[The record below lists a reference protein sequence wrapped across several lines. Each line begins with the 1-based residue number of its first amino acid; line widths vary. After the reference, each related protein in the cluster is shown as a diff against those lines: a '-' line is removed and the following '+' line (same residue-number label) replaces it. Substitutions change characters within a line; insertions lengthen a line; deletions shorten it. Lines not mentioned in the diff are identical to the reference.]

1 MEFLIS
7 LALQVLILLIAVPA
21 CTGGGVM
28 VRQGGFFRGL
38 LVLICIGLTNSILW
52 FVLTL
57 LTVGMTLVLQL
68 LTFGLV
74 GLLINALAIKCT
86 SSMLK
91 DVLYVRGFGSAFGA
105 ALVMVIG
112 NCAIR
117 YFLF

>member
-7 LALQVLILLIAVPA
+7 LALQVLILLVVVPA
-21 CTGGGVM
+21 FTGGGVM

-38 LVLICIGLTNSILW
+38 LVLVCIGLTNSILW
-52 FVLTL
+52 FALTL
-57 LTVGMTLVLQL
+57 LTVGMTLVLQF

-86 SSMLK
+86 SAALK
-91 DVLYVRGFGSAFGA
+91 DVLYVRGFGSAFAA
-105 ALVMVIG
+105 ALIMVLG